1 MPMLLTI
8 RSEKQHPA
16 FNSLFINREG
26 ITLKLNYFLQS
37 FLKWRNFKAMFIH
50 PSKLA
55 VEYFIIKLVSALEKG
70 RVIIISALY
79 I

>member
-1 MPMLLTI
+1 
-8 RSEKQHPA
+8 
-16 FNSLFINREG
+16 
-26 ITLKLNYFLQS
+26 
-37 FLKWRNFKAMFIH
+37 MFIH

-79 I
+79 VWFKNEKNLAISVAFRKMKSKKK